1 MSALS
6 IMSVPTPA
14 IQAAPQG
21 ATSTVVSG
29 FEGLLAA
36 MFQMAEADETV
47 AKPAVTAEVDADKV
61 IGFLAAPPSVAPQA
75 DVVAA
80 PEAPVT
86 TAPPPVPAEPA
97 PPSEAAPAAA
107 APVASDAA
115 EIEAPTVETPDDAS
129 TGASLPTGEEL
140 EAAVT
145 AGKAAETAA
154 QVKAVTQAPPAPA
167 VQPTAPTLRPLAE
180 RTSKPLEEGAKETV
194 ASPDAGKGVSSI
206 DIAPAAGSATD
217 VAPAASPSDA
227 PVPVVGAEAAPVD
240 AVQVGEGD
248 AAAPQAQTVHAARDA
263 NPSTMS
269 RVAVEATAQIAAQ
282 ISRRLEGRST
292 RFEMSLLPEE
302 LGRVDVKLEI
312 GADGRLAA
320 RLAFDNPL
328 AATDLRGR
336 ADELRRELEA
346 QGFQMADDAFEF
358 TERDSGS
365 HAFDRGQD
373 SRSGHGRAFSSAARL
388 NAEADVVQPR
398 WTQLSLSPTGVDL
411 KV

>member
-1 MSALS
+1 M
-6 IMSVPTPA
+6 
-14 IQAAPQG
+14 
-21 ATSTVVSG
+21 VVSG

-36 MFQMAEADETV
+36 MFEMAEADETV

-61 IGFLAAPPSVAPQA
+61 IGFLAAPPPVAPQA
-75 DVVAA
+75 NIVVA
-80 PEAPVT
+80 PEASAT
-86 TAPPPVPAEPA
+86 TAPPPVPAKPA
-97 PPSEAAPAAA
+97 APSEAAGVAVAASE
-107 APVASDAA
+107 AS
-115 EIEAPTVETPDDAS
+115 EIEGPTVETPDGAS
-129 TGASLPTGEEL
+129 TGAALPTGEEL

-154 QVKAVTQAPPAPA
+154 QAKAVTQAPPAPA
-167 VQPTAPTLRPLAE
+167 IQPTAPILRPLAE
-180 RTSKPLEEGAKETV
+180 RTSKPLEEGMKETV
-194 ASPDAGKGVSSI
+194 ASPDAGKGVSSTEI
-206 DIAPAAGSATD
+206 STTGSVADVAASVTPTD
-217 VAPAASPSDA
+217 VA
-227 PVPVVGAEAAPVD
+227 VPVIEAEAAPVE

-248 AAAPQAQTVHAARDA
+248 AAAPQAQTIHAARDA

-292 RFEMSLLPEE
+292 RFEMSLLPDE